1 MSFEHRQCA
10 SEWTYYISLHTK
22 YKILTKT
29 DYSKFV
35 ICFVSTVRI
44 SQKGH

>member
-10 SEWTYYISLHTK
+10 SEWTYYISLRTK
-22 YKILTKT
+22 YKILTKI
-29 DYSKFV
+29 YSKFV